1 MIYVVAIILAALCS
15 SAAADQRQD
24 AKDVRFALVVFQLD
38 GSAEI
43 IPVTYGSEEACR
55 EAGNWASHFVCVP
68 VEDTEEK

>member
-1 MIYVVAIILAALCS
+1 MIYVIAMTLAALCS
-15 SAAADQRQD
+15 SAAADWQQD

-43 IPVTYGSEEACR
+43 MPVTYGSEEACR

-68 VEDTEEK
+68 VEAEEK